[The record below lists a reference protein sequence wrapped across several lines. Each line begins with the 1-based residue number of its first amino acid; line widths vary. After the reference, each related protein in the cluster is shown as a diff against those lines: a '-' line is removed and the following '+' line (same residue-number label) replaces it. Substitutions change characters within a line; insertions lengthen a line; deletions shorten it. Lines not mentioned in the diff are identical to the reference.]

1 MRPSG
6 KVKRKLRLALTMS
19 VDQGC
24 VCFVVVVVVD
34 DDDGPKEPGGGAAM
48 VVCSVVVRLTL
59 SELPQP
65 ASKTVLVKRAATA
78 KIRT

>member
-1 MRPSG
+1 M
-6 KVKRKLRLALTMS
+6 
-19 VDQGC
+19 
-24 VCFVVVVVVD
+24 VVVVVD